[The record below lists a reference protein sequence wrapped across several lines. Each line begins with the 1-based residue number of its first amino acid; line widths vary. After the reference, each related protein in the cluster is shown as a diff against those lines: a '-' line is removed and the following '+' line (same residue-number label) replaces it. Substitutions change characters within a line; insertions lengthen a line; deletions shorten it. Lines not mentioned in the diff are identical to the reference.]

1 MSRHNVINAG
11 FTWISNIEQHGHYI
25 ILMPRIK
32 LTKKLPLN
40 LNLFKYIGIKSNDRD
55 KNTIW
60 ITYMINRDAIAF
72 DYLYIISSLFFEVV
86 ALHPTYIL
94 TTIYSGQYLWAIVS
108 SGFITQIL
116 IPNSI
121 NEHEQDDPWP
131 QLTGS
136 IYSNFYFAW
145 HQMMLLH
152 TATGQN
158 YLSNAFL

>member
-11 FTWISNIEQHGHYI
+11 FTWISNIEQHGHFM
-25 ILMPRIK
+25 ILMPTIK

-40 LNLFKYIGIKSNDRD
+40 LNLLRCIRIMTYMVDRD
-55 KNTIW
+55 A
-60 ITYMINRDAIAF
+60 MAF
-72 DYLYIISSLFFEVV
+72 DHLYMISSLFFIVI

-152 TATGQN
+152 TATGQY
-158 YLSNAFL
+158 YLSNAFS

>member
-1 MSRHNVINAG
+1 MR
-11 FTWISNIEQHGHYI
+11 QHLASHI
-25 ILMPRIK
+25 HSI
-32 LTKKLPLN
+32 
-40 LNLFKYIGIKSNDRD
+40 
-55 KNTIW
+55 
-60 ITYMINRDAIAF
+60 YMHVQ
-72 DYLYIISSLFFEVV
+72 YSLYNYISSLFFIVI

-136 IYSNFYFAW
+136 IYSSHIKNWMINVKWFSDFEKLEILHVLRNQLFTSVLLPLRFLNFKF
-145 HQMMLLH
+145 
-152 TATGQN
+152 
-158 YLSNAFL
+158 F